1 MTKFRETGARATRA
15 RRPAAWLA
23 LFVCAACA
31 VAMTSLAH
39 AQSGRRSPTMSKT
52 SPAPP
57 TAEKSGE
64 AAATT
69 TATKKDVKPLASFVI
84 AEDTGSAFDVD
95 YTARRIVLSAFV
107 ARLDQSSVVAVTRGG
122 RLTRKEARDRAKTE
136 KEAFVVLVEL
146 EEELDNIS
154 TRGGRARPEDR
165 LLVIKSYVYTPA
177 TGDLKFTDRFVARP
191 YDSRASVGG
200 VRVPVPSGG
209 TYGLEAQFERAGRDA
224 AQRLLSRFDIT
235 LPPER

>member
-1 MTKFRETGARATRA
+1 MTKFRETEARAPRA
-15 RRPAAWLA
+15 RRTAAAWLLLLA
-23 LFVCAACA
+23 SAACVSA
-31 VAMTSLAH
+31 LTSSTH

-57 TAEKSGE
+57 AAGKTAEP
-64 AAATT
+64 AT

-84 AEDTGSAFDVD
+84 VEDAGTALEVD
-95 YTARRIVLSAFV
+95 YTARRIVLGAFV
-107 ARLDQSSVVAVTRGG
+107 ARLDQSAVVAVTRGG
-122 RLTRKEARDRAKTE
+122 RLTRKEARDRAKSE

-146 EEELDNIS
+146 EEELDSLNM
-154 TRGGRARPEDR
+154 RGGSRPEDR

-200 VRVPVPSGG
+200 VRVPVPSG
-209 TYGLEAQFERAGRDA
+209 TYGVEAQFERAGRDA
-224 AQRLLSRFDIT
+224 AQRLLSRFQISP
-235 LPPER
+235 PPEN

>member
-1 MTKFRETGARATRA
+1 MTKFRETEARAPRA
-15 RRPAAWLA
+15 RRPAAAWLL
-23 LFVCAACA
+23 LFACAACA
-31 VAMTSLAH
+31 FALASPAA

-57 TAEKSGE
+57 TAGKTVE
-64 AAATT
+64 ATT
-69 TATKKDVKPLASFVI
+69 ATTTKKDVKPLASFVI
-84 AEDTGSAFDVD
+84 AEDTGSSFEVD

-107 ARLDQSSVVAVTRGG
+107 ARLDQSSLVMVTRGG
-122 RLTRKEARDRAKTE
+122 RVTRKEARDRAKSE

-146 EEELDNIS
+146 EEELDSINMR
-154 TRGGRARPEDR
+154 RGSRPEDR

-200 VRVPVPSGG
+200 VRVPVPSG
-209 TYGLEAQFERAGRDA
+209 TYGVEAQFERAGRDA
-224 AQRLLSRFDIT
+224 AQRLLSRFQIT
-235 LPPER
+235 PPPEN

>member
-1 MTKFRETGARATRA
+1 MTKFRETGARAPRA
-15 RRPAAWLA
+15 RRPAAWLVF
-23 LFVCAACA
+23 FVCAACA
-31 VAMTSLAH
+31 AAATIPAG

-57 TAEKSGE
+57 TAEKAVE
-64 AAATT
+64 ATT

-84 AEDTGSAFDVD
+84 VEDTGSAFEVD
-95 YTARRIVLSAFV
+95 YTARRIVLGGFV

-122 RLTRKEARDRAKTE
+122 RATRKEARDRAKTE
-136 KEAFVVLVEL
+136 REAFVVLVEL
-146 EEELDNIS
+146 EEELDSINM
-154 TRGGRARPEDR
+154 RGRSRPEDR

-209 TYGLEAQFERAGRDA
+209 GYGLEAQFERAGRDA
-224 AQRLLSRFDIT
+224 AERLLSRFQIT
-235 LPPER
+235 LPPEK